1 MKDIRKYWDEMA
13 RFGPD
18 RSVIEPNDI
27 KGNKIKYITSLRD
40 RAILD
45 EIGNIPKSSIL
56 LDLGCGSGNLS
67 RTLSDNGYNVIGV
80 DISFK
85 ILEYTRR
92 HRFPQKNLFIQY
104 DGKSL
109 PFPSDCF
116 DACVTY
122 EVLQHLAD
130 PDSFRRILE
139 EIFRALKPG
148 GLIVTIEQTRRRSR
162 HLRGERKVQR
172 SEQEILQMLAT
183 SGFHNKES
191 RIIRRGHFPLIYL
204 IRYGLIPSSCFPLI
218 GRLEALFGRVF
229 KRPCFDYANMIFVAE
244 KPKIQGFMSN
254 GNSNLPQD
262 KQHILPSFRFKAKE
276 MSVEFYF
283 KSGQGMH

>member
-1 MKDIRKYWDEMA
+1 MKDIRKFWDEMA

-18 RSVIEPNDI
+18 RSVIEPNDSR
-27 KGNKIKYITSLRD
+27 GNKIRYITFLRD

-45 EIGNIPKSSIL
+45 AIGNIPKSSIV

-92 HRFPQKNLFIQY
+92 HRFPQKTLFIQY
-104 DGKSL
+104 DGKRL

-122 EVLQHLAD
+122 EVLMYLTD
-130 PDSFRRILE
+130 PDSLYRILKE
-139 EIFRALKPG
+139 VFRVLKPG
-148 GLIVTIEQTRRRSR
+148 GRMVAIEQI
-162 HLRGERKVQR
+162 RGKNTFRPKQMKLQR
-172 SEQEILQMLAT
+172 SEQELLESLIG
-183 SGFHNKES
+183 SGFCNKGN

-204 IRYGLIPSSCFPLI
+204 IRYGFISPPFFPFI
-218 GRLEALFGRVF
+218 GRIEAFLGRVF
-229 KRPCFDYANMIFVAE
+229 RRPYFDYANMIFVAE
-244 KPKIQGFMSN
+244 KPKMLFVKI
-254 GNSNLPQD
+254 
-262 KQHILPSFRFKAKE
+262 
-276 MSVEFYF
+276 
-283 KSGQGMH
+283 